1 MDRLMK
7 VLENA
12 SLAVVFLCTLATIA
26 PCAQAAKCVPT
37 PWDEIGPFY
46 RPNAPARGSIGKG
59 YLLSGTVRSSADCS
73 PIPKARI
80 EVWQTGPGGKYDEA
94 HRATLVSDREG
105 RYRLETDFPPGYAQ
119 WEAGSE
125 WEAGS
130 GVREAGSREAG
141 SEAGSGM
148 GSGVRHAIMQLAAGF
163 CLFDPSRG
171 QKRGQAC
178 NHAISSRILSF

>member
-1 MDRLMK
+1 MGKLLK
-7 VLENA
+7 
-12 SLAVVFLCTLATIA
+12 TLAWGNFALALVCLGMAMA
-26 PCAQAAKCVPT
+26 PMSAQAAGCVPT

-46 RPNAPARGSIGKG
+46 RPNAPVRSSIGRG

-119 WEAGSE
+119 
-125 WEAGS
+125 
-130 GVREAGSREAG
+130 R
-141 SEAGSGM
+141 
-148 GSGVRHAIMQLAAGF
+148 
-163 CLFDPSRG
+163 
-171 QKRGQAC
+171 
-178 NHAISSRILSF
+178 